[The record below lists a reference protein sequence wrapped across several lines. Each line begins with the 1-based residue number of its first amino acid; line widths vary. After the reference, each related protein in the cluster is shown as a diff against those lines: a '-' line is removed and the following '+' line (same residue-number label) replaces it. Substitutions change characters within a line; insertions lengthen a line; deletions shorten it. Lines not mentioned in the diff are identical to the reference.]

1 MHAYFLIVNKIGWG
15 NLNHSQASLKYIYQE
30 ICHSLFFLSV
40 ILSRT
45 LFRCPEQHWL
55 ATLTEYHTDSAP
67 LGIEFVHSDSLV
79 EGYI

>member
-15 NLNHSQASLKYIYQE
+15 NLNHSQASYIY
-30 ICHSLFFLSV
+30 IKKYATHSFFLSV